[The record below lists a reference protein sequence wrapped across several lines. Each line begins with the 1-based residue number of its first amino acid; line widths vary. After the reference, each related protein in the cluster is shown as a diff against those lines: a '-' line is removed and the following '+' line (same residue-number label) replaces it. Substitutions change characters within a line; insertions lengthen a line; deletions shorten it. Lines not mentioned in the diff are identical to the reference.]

1 MIAKILKHSK
11 SFAGLEYNRLKTL
24 NGKAELLEVKN
35 FELDAMAG
43 LTGRPNV
50 STYLDFLNYIAD
62 RRPDIGYRQFHAVIS
77 CQGREMSKEQ
87 LLDAAR
93 QYVEK
98 MGYGDQPYL
107 VFFHKDTDN
116 NHVHIVSTR
125 VRYDGSLV
133 PDKSERFRSLA
144 AIREINRQYDV
155 SEEPD
160 LRARAQKDID
170 KAMEWTFA
178 YDNNLVS
185 ILKKMGYKLEKSV
198 TEPEQWLMSCDGE
211 MCGTILQSRI
221 DERKK
226 AYKAGISVR
235 VNSKLTADLQPD
247 MYKRKQLLFKKLT
260 EYAGKGYSF
269 EEIKSLHELRTQLGF
284 HIESTVKKD
293 KDGKDHISWSV
304 TDYPGKTIFKGS
316 DVFPVETLVRS
327 EEYRS
332 SADHFYD
339 LVNQVLIEEG
349 SKCGWK
355 QFAARM
361 SELGYIMHT
370 AKGNVA
376 YATLSG
382 SKGQFHLPQDAV
394 VALNYNQRVINVS
407 AMDIHSEE
415 ELMCLAAIHRIK
427 AADVRPAHFVPE
439 DKNMRKSI
447 RATLSSIMH
456 NLAGENLSAA
466 LKKEKVSVILMNNK
480 LFFYHPQGGLYTA
493 DQLGIGFTTDN
504 VNDLGLNLL
513 DVNLLNKYYDRW
525 NDYLN
530 EQTVSYPEIQDTSAN
545 DQEQFRATDESR
557 QTAIGDSNRRRRS
570 EDYGYARERSASP
583 AMDAILKPITLA
595 GFLEQMAHIAYHMKA
610 GSRGG
615 EGGRSRKRR
624 RKDDDD
630 NDD

>member
-24 NGKAELLEVKN
+24 NGKAELLDVKN

-43 LTGRPNV
+43 LTGRPNA

-77 CQGREMSKEQ
+77 CLGREMSKEQ

-98 MGYGDQPYL
+98 MGYGNQPYL

-133 PDKSERFRSLA
+133 SDKAERYRSLA
-144 AIREINRQYDV
+144 AIREINRQYGI

-160 LRARAQKDID
+160 LRTRAQKDIN
-170 KAMEWTFA
+170 KAMEWAFA

-185 ILKKMGYKLEKSV
+185 ILKEMGYKLEKSV
-198 TEPEQWLMSCDGE
+198 TDPEQWLVSCDGE
-211 MCGTILQSRI
+211 MCGTISQSRI
-221 DERKK
+221 DECKK
-226 AYKAGISVR
+226 AYKNGISVR
-235 VNSKLTADLQPD
+235 NNSKLPADQQPD

-260 EYAGKGYSF
+260 EYASKGYSF

-316 DVFPVETLVRS
+316 DVFPVETLIRS

-361 SELGYIMHT
+361 SELGYTMHT

-376 YATLSG
+376 YATLPG
-382 SKGQFHLPQDAV
+382 NKGQFHLPQDAV

-427 AADVRPAHFVPE
+427 AADARPAHFVPE
-439 DKNMRKSI
+439 DRLVRKSI

-456 NLAGENLSAA
+456 NLAGEDLSAA
-466 LKKEKVSVILMNNK
+466 LKKEKVSAILMNGK

-493 DQLGIGFTTDN
+493 EQLGIGFTTDN
-504 VNDLGLNLL
+504 VKDLGLNLL

-530 EQTVSYPEIQDTSAN
+530 EQTVSYPGRQDTPADN
-545 DQEQFRATDESR
+545 SR
-557 QTAIGDSNRRRRS
+557 QTATGGSNRRRRS
-570 EDYGYARERSASP
+570 EDYAHDRERSASP
-583 AMDAILKPITLA
+583 AMDAILRPISLA
-595 GFLEQMAHIAYHMKA
+595 GFLEQMAHIAYHMKV
-610 GSRGG
+610 GG
-615 EGGRSRKRR
+615 GGGGGNGRSRKRR
-624 RKDDDD
+624 RRDDDD